1 MTLEA
6 NSWKISNGLE
16 ICIYTFFQVAHK
28 LLLTKKCLKLTCV
41 WVRKIPSCYV
51 SVINTVAKYRKTKT
65 SSKSICSICP
75 ASNFTTYIFMFLFP
89 YLYYPK
95 SKCFEK
101 HMLFK
106 KWLSGLFKDLII
118 INENLSVYAILQQLF
133 L

>member
-65 SSKSICSICP
+65 SSKSIFSICP

-89 YLYYPK
+89 K
-95 SKCFEK
+95 VKVSKNICSLKMTFRTFQRFNNNQWK
-101 HMLFK
+101 LTS
-106 KWLSGLFKDLII
+106 LCYTSTVISLI
-118 INENLSVYAILQQLF
+118 
-133 L
+133 

>member
-51 SVINTVAKYRKTKT
+51 SLINTVAKYRKTKT
-65 SSKSICSICP
+65 SSKSIFSICP

-89 YLYYPK
+89 YLYHPK

>member
-1 MTLEA
+1 MIRNMTLEA

-65 SSKSICSICP
+65 SSKSIFSICP

-89 YLYYPK
+89 YLYHPK

-106 KWLSGLFKDLII
+106 NDFQDFSKI
-118 INENLSVYAILQQLF
+118 
-133 L
+133 